1 LSKRRVLNLG
11 LEKWYLILNII
22 KALENIS
29 RLIHIE
35 IIMALHKYAEMVPA
49 LGELHDGGMD
59 VL

>member
-1 LSKRRVLNLG
+1 M
-11 LEKWYLILNII
+11 LNII

-35 IIMALHKYAEMVPA
+35 IIMALYKYAEMVPA
-49 LGELHDGGMD
+49 LRELHDGGMD